1 MDTQNRK
8 EEILKKLANTYCRLK
23 PSLVEGVGVFAIRDI
38 PENTNPFLGV
48 KEPEWQEFNVSE
60 LQHLD
65 KEILKMIDDFNV
77 IEKDGTVLV
86 PECALNGMDLSFF
99 LNNSDSSNM
108 KTTDEGFT
116 FVTSR
121 EIKKGEELTVA
132 YSTYDDKYRKP
143 VD

>member
-8 EEILKKLANTYCRLK
+8 EEILEKLANTYCRLK
-23 PSLVEGVGVFAIRDI
+23 PSPAEGVGVFAIRDI

-48 KEPEWQEFNVSE
+48 KAPEWQEFNLSE

-99 LNNSDSSNM
+99 LNNSESPNM
-108 KTTDEGFT
+108 KTIDEGFT
-116 FVTSR
+116 FIASR
-121 EIKKGEELTVA
+121 EIKKSEELTVA
-132 YSTYDDKYRKP
+132 YSTYDDKYKN
-143 VD
+143 

>member
-1 MDTQNRK
+1 MDVRNRK
-8 EEILKKLANTYCRLK
+8 EEILKKLENTYCRLK

-77 IEKDGTVLV
+77 VEKDGAVLV

-99 LNNSDSSNM
+99 LNNSDSPNM
-108 KTTDEGFT
+108 KTIDGGFV
-116 FVTSR
+116 FVSSR

-132 YSTYDDKYRKP
+132 YSTYDDKYK
-143 VD
+143 